1 MSGLLRISGLKSDIT
16 VEQPTRFTL
25 VINLKTAG
33 ALGRDIPP
41 TLLARQIRQLIRS
54 SHQHA

>member
-1 MSGLLRISGLKSDIT
+1 LLRISGLKSDIT